1 MFAIRGYNTEAKK
14 EDWYKL
20 RRGWLTRTNAGYSFF
35 YTDNFH
41 AAYYCKM
48 AIDGYVPTVDELIE
62 TYNARKF
69 PARFMQN
76 TSEEREKIA
85 IINGKDPGI
94 QTAGYKIAH
103 IINVG
108 RDYFFK
114 GVDQSLQNIVDR
126 YYSRGEREDW
136 QQVTDS
142 TGEHWSRNNFE
153 VVPEAKEYLI
163 AEFLRFVHPMNYFLT
178 PKPTCIIKTNEY
190 KDIAEYQPLVNYVM
204 NKFSEM
210 YGDAYEEYLDLVMI
224 DKENYKAQNARA
236 QELFPDDKEINLVY
250 GVKVVKAKESAE
262 SKPKAQK
269 VSNNKS
275 ESIDTSSYNPKWAE
289 LKIGKLANTVLR
301 ERLESGAASE
311 EEVQQMQTA
320 DYSKQVFHI
329 NYPLL
334 SKIRDPDRYYKKPL
348 NIKGKN
354 FYLCNDWYE
363 KPNNNDRIYLE
374 PWLEKHE

>member
-1 MFAIRGYNTEAKK
+1 MTLIEKLEDIKQPPISKLQFGVAKTLQEFWETFIKPRLPDKEVVLKWHKTLLEYVKQENAMFAIRGYNTEAKK

-48 AIDGYVPTVDELIE
+48 TIDGYVPTVDELIE

-69 PARFMQN
+69 PSRFMRD

-210 YGDAYEEYLDLVMI
+210 YGNAYEEFLNLIMVDRDYHKEPG
-224 DKENYKAQNARA
+224 DKA
-236 QELFPDDKEINLVY
+236 INLKY
-250 GVKVVKAKESAE
+250 GPNIRKIKVDLTTTWC
-262 SKPKAQK
+262 Q
-269 VSNNKS
+269 
-275 ESIDTSSYNPKWAE
+275 SSQGQ
-289 LKIGKLANTVLR
+289 GKCR
-301 ERLESGAASE
+301 
-311 EEVQQMQTA
+311 
-320 DYSKQVFHI
+320 
-329 NYPLL
+329 
-334 SKIRDPDRYYKKPL
+334 
-348 NIKGKN
+348 IKT
-354 FYLCNDWYE
+354 
-363 KPNNNDRIYLE
+363 
-374 PWLEKHE
+374 